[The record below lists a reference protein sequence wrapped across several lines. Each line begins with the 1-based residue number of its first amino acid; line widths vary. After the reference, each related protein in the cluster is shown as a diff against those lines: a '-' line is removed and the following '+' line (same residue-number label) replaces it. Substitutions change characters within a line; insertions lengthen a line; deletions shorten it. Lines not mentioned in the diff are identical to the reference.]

1 LNKQIINILNL
12 LYSYFFL
19 SYLYCFYFEPLPS
32 SRFLIFLVIHEK
44 PFTPQK
50 LFYYISLIDLFLG
63 LSIFALVILSFLLN
77 KPFWIEKV
85 EGKLYPIIG
94 LSLTP
99 FSFFL
104 FLIIIAIYYQTFELF
119 FAKQAMLG

>member
-1 LNKQIINILNL
+1 MIIVVFHISTLVIPWIAIRNN
-12 LYSYFFL
+12 SYVLFTI
-19 SYLYCFYFEPLPS
+19 
-32 SRFLIFLVIHEK
+32 LIFVRQLTLVIHEK